1 MKQKI
6 LALTTAVV
14 LSAAPLVAQAT
25 TATINDIQKG
35 ASALVDTLVTGIPF
49 NSTIGLNWSD
59 AYIGPFLAIPP
70 NFGVGV
76 TAGATTIDGKE
87 VANLLEKFGVSVSSD
102 IAKTLPL
109 PAGMAEARIGG
120 FFLPFDL
127 GFKAGFIPASVA
139 DSLADSADGLKA
151 DYLLVGGDIRY
162 SVLKGSLLLP
172 KISVGVGFN
181 YMKGGVSK
189 ELGDPASYTYDAT
202 DYNNTQ
208 YRLGATAPDVGLTW
222 ESKVIDLKVQVS
234 KSLIIFTPYV
244 GLGASYGMTT
254 AGYSIDSNVTYE
266 KNVNNGGWGPATTAD
281 IEDLKQAL
289 AYEGIEVPDLSTTG
303 ISYESDGNGWGLR
316 AFGGLSV
323 NLLILRLDVTGLYNF
338 SDGNLGASVGARIQF

>member
-14 LSAAPLVAQAT
+14 LSAAPLVAQT
-25 TATINDIQKG
+25 NATINDIQAG
-35 ASALVDTLVTGIPF
+35 ATALVDTLVTAIPF

-70 NFGVGV
+70 NFGAGLTV
-76 TAGATTIDGKE
+76 GATTMDGKD
-87 VANLLEKFGVSVSSD
+87 VANLLEKFGVTVSSD
-102 IAKTLPL
+102 VAETFPL

-127 GFKAGFIPASVA
+127 GFKAGFIPSSVA
-139 DSLADSADGLKA
+139 DSLSDNTDGLKA

-162 SVLKGSLLLP
+162 SLLKGSFLLP
-172 KISVGVGFN
+172 KVSVGIGFN

-189 ELGDPASYTYDAT
+189 ELGTAQTYEFNDT
-202 DYNNTQ
+202 YNNNLYTIE
-208 YRLGATAPDVGLTW
+208 ASAPDVGLTW

-234 KSLIIFTPYV
+234 KSLIIFTPYL

-254 AGYSIDSNVTYE
+254 AGYSIDSDVVY
-266 KNVNNGGWGPATTAD
+266 KKDGVVMADTT
-281 IEDLKQAL
+281 DLKNAL
-289 AYEGIEVPDLSTTG
+289 TAAGIEVPDLSSTG

-323 NLLILRLDVTGLYNF
+323 NLLILRLDLTGLYNF